1 MNILDLKNL
10 KEILHSILFVAGDG
24 IEKSFIAEKLDISKK
39 DLDKALEELKKD
51 LSGDAGVH
59 LIEYKDKVQLATNP
73 NYASYI
79 SDVLNPIREKSLTRA
94 ALETLAIIA
103 YKQPITK
110 LDIEDIRG
118 VNSDYAV
125 QILIDQNMIEV
136 VGRKDAVGKPLLF
149 GTTENFLKR
158 FDISKGKLSIY
169 GIFLGL
175 TEKDIFSISILTVR
189 YIFMYWC
196 LISAN
201 VEIIHLTL
209 LILSGLI
216 YSIINKRFFHILFDI
231 LSSFLLYLALL
242 SKNIFFE
249 YLTTILFEWKVLAI
263 FILLVIFIILYSS
276 YFFLKDIDYVCKNN
290 KFVRKKYEK

>member
-1 MNILDLKNL
+1 MNMLDLKNL

-158 FDISKGKLSIY
+158 FDIKDLSDLPDYEELLERIKTIRQEEDNNQGDGLFRNVDDLEFNEELPDYLKGEDVQMIEADDLSA
-169 GIFLGL
+169 LAQPDSDNSSD
-175 TEKDIFSISILTVR
+175 DI
-189 YIFMYWC
+189 
-196 LISAN
+196 A
-201 VEIIHLTL
+201 
-209 LILSGLI
+209 
-216 YSIINKRFFHILFDI
+216 
-231 LSSFLLYLALL
+231 
-242 SKNIFFE
+242 
-249 YLTTILFEWKVLAI
+249 
-263 FILLVIFIILYSS
+263 
-276 YFFLKDIDYVCKNN
+276 
-290 KFVRKKYEK
+290 

>member
-1 MNILDLKNL
+1 MNMLDEKKLKQILT
-10 KEILHSILFVAGDG
+10 SILFVAGDG
-24 IEKSFIAEKLDISKK
+24 IEKSFIAEKLEISRKQ
-39 DLDKALEELKKD
+39 LDKTILELKED
-51 LSGDAGVH
+51 LSGESGIH

-73 NYASYI
+73 SYANYI

-158 FDISKGKLSIY
+158 FDIKDVSCLPDYEELLERIKTIRQEEDEKEETLFRNVDDLEFNEELPDYLKGEDVQKI
-169 GIFLGL
+169 
-175 TEKDIFSISILTVR
+175 EAD
-189 YIFMYWC
+189 
-196 LISAN
+196 
-201 VEIIHLTL
+201 VEIEQDIQSKLND
-209 LILSGLI
+209 
-216 YSIINKRFFHILFDI
+216 INKSL
-231 LSSFLLYLALL
+231 
-242 SKNIFFE
+242 
-249 YLTTILFEWKVLAI
+249 
-263 FILLVIFIILYSS
+263 
-276 YFFLKDIDYVCKNN
+276 KNN
-290 KFVRKKYEK
+290 QNEEDIV